1 MFEYVILS
9 IMSILFILIAGFVLY
24 KVITSPIK
32 SLKFLL
38 KLIFILIL
46 GWIVFMVIMYLGM
59 VTWAP

>member
-9 IMSILFILIAGFVLY
+9 IMSILFILMAGFVLY

-46 GWIVFMVIMYLGM
+46 GWIE
-59 VTWAP
+59 